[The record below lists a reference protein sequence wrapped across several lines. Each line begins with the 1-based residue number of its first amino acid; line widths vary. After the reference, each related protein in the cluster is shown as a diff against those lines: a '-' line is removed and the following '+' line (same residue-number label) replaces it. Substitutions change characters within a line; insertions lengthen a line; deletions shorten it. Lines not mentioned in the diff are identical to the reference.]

1 LADTLAA
8 PALTRSARPSG
19 LAPRRAGRRASAS
32 VALFTAPTILSIIVL
47 GAYPLLF
54 ILAAAFSDSTL
65 GRPFQ
70 EWVGTANLE
79 SILTDADVVAS
90 FARTVG
96 YALVVAVASA
106 VFGVAIAVALE
117 RATRSGAVVR
127 TLLLLPLITPPVV
140 VGTLWKLVFNPG
152 GGLLATVLPDVSLA
166 PLSTTAWALPAIG
179 LADVWQ
185 WTPLI
190 VILVYAALLTQ
201 DPAVREAA
209 SLDGAHG
216 IGLFQHIT
224 WPAIAGTV
232 VAAFFIRLVIALK
245 VFDLVFVMTSGGPGQ
260 ASTTT
265 TYLIQ
270 QVALKEFDIGRA
282 SAITIVFAVIVTA
295 VTLVVAGLARKARHE

>member
-1 LADTLAA
+1 MRPT
-8 PALTRSARPSG
+8 RPSG
-19 LAPRRAGRRASAS
+19 SAPRRAGGRAG
-32 VALFTAPTILSIIVL
+32 LFTAPTILSIVVL
-47 GAYPLLF
+47 GGYPLLF
-54 ILAAAFSDSTL
+54 ILTAAFTDSTL

-70 EWVGTANLE
+70 EWVGTANFAQ
-79 SILTDADVVAS
+79 ILSDDDVVAS
-90 FARTVG
+90 FVRTVV
-96 YALVVAVASA
+96 YALAVAIASIVLGVAV
-106 VFGVAIAVALE
+106 AVALE

-152 GGLLATVLPDVSLA
+152 GGLLATLLPGLSLA

-209 SLDGAHG
+209 ALDGAHG
-216 IGLFQHIT
+216 LRLFRHIT

-232 VAAFFIRLVIALK
+232 AAAFFIRLVIALK

-265 TYLIQ
+265 SYLIQ

-282 SAITIVFAVIVTA
+282 SAITIVFAVIVTV
-295 VTLVVAGLARKARHE
+295 VTLGAAVFARKARHD

>member
-1 LADTLAA
+1 M
-8 PALTRSARPSG
+8 PG
-19 LAPRRAGRRASAS
+19 RAGRRTTVRTASPI
-32 VALFTAPTILSIIVL
+32 LTAPVVLAIVVL

-54 ILAAAFSDSTL
+54 ILAAAFTDSTL

-70 EWVGTANLE
+70 EWVGAENLE
-79 SILTDADVVAS
+79 SILTDGDVVAS
-90 FARTVG
+90 FARTVA
-96 YALVVAVASA
+96 YALVVAVAS
-106 VFGVAIAVALE
+106 VVLGVAVAVALE
-117 RATRSGAVVR
+117 RATRAGAVVR

-152 GGLLATVLPDVSLA
+152 GGLLATLLPGVSLA
-166 PLSTTAWALPAIG
+166 PLSSTAWALPAIG

-216 IGLFQHIT
+216 VGLFRHIT

-232 VAAFFIRLVIALK
+232 VAALFIRIVIALK

-295 VTLVVAGLARKARHE
+295 VTLGVAALARKARNE

>member
-1 LADTLAA
+1 MADASSIRV
-8 PALTRSARPSG
+8 RSARSSG
-19 LAPRRAGRRASAS
+19 RVPRRTGASA
-32 VALFTAPTILSIIVL
+32 LLLTTPTILSIVVL

-54 ILAAAFSDSTL
+54 VLAAAFTDSTL

-79 SILTDADVVAS
+79 TILTDADVVAS
-90 FARTVG
+90 FVRTVV
-96 YALVVAVASA
+96 YAVVVAVAS
-106 VFGVAIAVALE
+106 VVLGVAIAVALE
-117 RATRSGAVVR
+117 RSTRSGAVVR

-152 GGLLATVLPDVSLA
+152 GGLLSTVLPGISLA

-201 DPAVREAA
+201 DPSVREAA

-216 IGLFQHIT
+216 VGLFRNIT

-232 VAAFFIRLVIALK
+232 MAALFIRLVVALK

-260 ASTTT
+260 ASTVT

-270 QVALKEFDIGRA
+270 QVALKEFDLGRA

-295 VTLVVAGLARKARHE
+295 VTLVVAAFARKARHD

>member
-1 LADTLAA
+1 M
-8 PALTRSARPSG
+8 SG
-19 LAPRRAGRRASAS
+19 RAGRRAA
-32 VALFTAPTILSIIVL
+32 VLTAPIVLAIVVL
-47 GAYPLLF
+47 GAYPLAF
-54 ILAAAFSDSTL
+54 ILAAAFTDSTL

-70 EWVGTANLE
+70 EWVGTENLE
-79 SILTDADVVAS
+79 SILTDGDVVAS
-90 FARTVG
+90 FVRTVA
-96 YALVVAVASA
+96 YAIVVAVVS
-106 VFGVAIAVALE
+106 VVLGVAVAVALE
-117 RATRSGAVVR
+117 RATRAGAVVR

-152 GGLLATVLPDVSLA
+152 GGLLATLLPGVSLA
-166 PLSTTAWALPAIG
+166 PLSSTAWALPAIG

-185 WTPLI
+185 WTPLL

-216 IGLFQHIT
+216 IGLFRHIT

-232 VAAFFIRLVIALK
+232 AAAFFIRIVIALK

-282 SAITIVFAVIVTA
+282 SAITLVFAVIVTA
-295 VTLVVAGLARKARHE
+295 VTLGVAALARKARNE

>member
-1 LADTLAA
+1 ML
-8 PALTRSARPSG
+8 
-19 LAPRRAGRRASAS
+19 
-32 VALFTAPTILSIIVL
+32 TAPTVLAIVVL
-47 GAYPLLF
+47 GAYPLAF

-65 GRPFQ
+65 GRPFRG
-70 EWVGTANLE
+70 WVGTENLE
-79 SILTDADVVAS
+79 TVLADGDVVAS
-90 FARTVG
+90 FTRTVT
-96 YALVVAVASA
+96 YAVVVSLVSVVL
-106 VFGVAIAVALE
+106 GVVIAIALE

-140 VGTLWKLVFNPG
+140 VGTLWKLIFNPG
-152 GGLLATVLPDVSLA
+152 GGLLSALFPDLALA
-166 PLSTTAWALPAIG
+166 PLSSTTWALPAIG

-201 DPAVREAA
+201 DPEVREAA

-216 IGLFQHIT
+216 VRLFGHIT

-232 VAAFFIRLVIALK
+232 VALLFIRLVIALK

-282 SAITIVFAVIVTA
+282 SAITILFAVIVTA
-295 VTLVVAGLARKARHE
+295 VTLAVAALARKARHE

>member
-1 LADTLAA
+1 MADLS
-8 PALTRSARPSG
+8 TRVRPTRPSR
-19 LAPRRAGRRASAS
+19 LAPGRAGRRA
-32 VALFTAPTILSIIVL
+32 ALLTAPTILAIVVL
-47 GAYPLLF
+47 GAYPLAF

-70 EWVGTANLE
+70 EWVGAANLE
-79 SILTDADVVAS
+79 SILTDGDVVAS
-90 FARTVG
+90 FVRTVV
-96 YALVVAVASA
+96 YALVVAVVS
-106 VFGVAIAVALE
+106 VVLGVVVAVALE
-117 RATRSGAVVR
+117 RATRAGAVVR

-152 GGLLATVLPDVSLA
+152 GGLLATLLPGVSIA
-166 PLSTTAWALPAIG
+166 PLSSTAWALPAIG

-209 SLDGAHG
+209 ALDGAHG
-216 IGLFQHIT
+216 VGLFRHIT

-232 VAAFFIRLVIALK
+232 AAAFFIRIVIALK

-260 ASTTT
+260 SSTTT

-282 SAITIVFAVIVTA
+282 SAITVVFAVIVTA
-295 VTLVVAGLARKARHE
+295 VTLGVAALARKARNE

>member
-1 LADTLAA
+1 M
-8 PALTRSARPSG
+8 PG
-19 LAPRRAGRRASAS
+19 RAGRRTAVRTASPI
-32 VALFTAPTILSIIVL
+32 LTAPVVLAIVVL

-54 ILAAAFSDSTL
+54 ILAAAFTDSTL

-70 EWVGTANLE
+70 EWVGTENLE
-79 SILTDADVVAS
+79 SILTDGDVVAS
-90 FARTVG
+90 FARTVA
-96 YALVVAVASA
+96 YALVVAVAS
-106 VFGVAIAVALE
+106 VVLGVAVAVALE
-117 RATRSGAVVR
+117 RATRAGAVVR

-152 GGLLATVLPDVSLA
+152 GGLLATLLPGVSLA
-166 PLSTTAWALPAIG
+166 PLSSTAWALPAIG

-216 IGLFQHIT
+216 VGLFRHIT

-232 VAAFFIRLVIALK
+232 VAALFIRIVIALK

-270 QVALKEFDIGRA
+270 QVALKEFDIGTA

-295 VTLVVAGLARKARHE
+295 VTLGVAALARKARNE

>member
-1 LADTLAA
+1 ML
-8 PALTRSARPSG
+8 
-19 LAPRRAGRRASAS
+19 
-32 VALFTAPTILSIIVL
+32 TAPTVLAIVVL
-47 GAYPLLF
+47 GAYPLAF

-65 GRPFQ
+65 GRPFRG
-70 EWVGTANLE
+70 WVGTENLE
-79 SILTDADVVAS
+79 TVLADGDVVAS
-90 FARTVG
+90 FTRTVT
-96 YALVVAVASA
+96 YAVVVSLVSVVL
-106 VFGVAIAVALE
+106 GVVIAIALE

-140 VGTLWKLVFNPG
+140 VGTLWKLIFNPG
-152 GGLLATVLPDVSLA
+152 GGLLSALFPDLALA
-166 PLSTTAWALPAIG
+166 PLSSTTWALPAIG

-201 DPAVREAA
+201 DPEVREAA

-216 IGLFQHIT
+216 VRLFGHIT

-232 VAAFFIRLVIALK
+232 VAALFIRLVIALK

-282 SAITIVFAVIVTA
+282 SAITILFAVIVTA
-295 VTLVVAGLARKARHE
+295 VTLAVAALARKARHE

>member
-1 LADTLAA
+1 MADAA
-8 PALTRSARPSG
+8 AIRVRAARASGRVPRPAGGSARSG
-19 LAPRRAGRRASAS
+19 TARL
-32 VALFTAPTILSIIVL
+32 LTAPTVVSILVL

-54 ILAAAFSDSTL
+54 ILAAAFTDSTL
-65 GRPFQ
+65 GKPFQ

-79 SILTDADVVAS
+79 TVLADSDVVAS
-90 FARTVG
+90 FGRTVA
-96 YALVVAVASA
+96 YAVAVAVVS
-106 VFGVAIAVALE
+106 VVLGVAIAVALE
-117 RATRSGAVVR
+117 HATRAGAVLR

-152 GGLLATVLPDVSLA
+152 GGLLAAVVPGTSPA

-201 DPAVREAA
+201 DPSVREAA
-209 SLDGAHG
+209 ALDGAHG
-216 IGLFQHIT
+216 AGLFRHIT

-232 VAAFFIRLVIALK
+232 IAALFIRLVIALK

-260 ASTTT
+260 ASTVTS
-265 TYLIQ
+265 YLIQ

-282 SAITIVFAVIVTA
+282 SAITLVFAVIVTV
-295 VTLVVAGLARKARHE
+295 VTLVVAVFARKARHD

>member
-1 LADTLAA
+1 MADATAIQV
-8 PALTRSARPSG
+8 RVARASDRV
-19 LAPRRAGRRASAS
+19 PRRAGGSARS
-32 VALFTAPTILSIIVL
+32 GTARLLTAPTILSIVVL

-54 ILAAAFSDSTL
+54 ILAAAFTDSTL

-79 SILTDADVVAS
+79 TILADADVVAS
-90 FARTVG
+90 FGRTVA
-96 YALVVAVASA
+96 YAVAVAVVSVVLGIA
-106 VFGVAIAVALE
+106 VAVALE
-117 RATRSGAVVR
+117 RATRAGAVLR
-127 TLLLLPLITPPVV
+127 TLLLLPLIMPPVV

-152 GGLLATVLPDVSLA
+152 GGLLAAVLPGDSLA

-201 DPAVREAA
+201 DPSVREAA

-216 IGLFQHIT
+216 TGLFRHIT

-232 VAAFFIRLVIALK
+232 IAALFIRLVIALK

-260 ASTTT
+260 ASTVT

-282 SAITIVFAVIVTA
+282 SAITLVFAVIVTV
-295 VTLVVAGLARKARHE
+295 VTLVVAVFARRTRHD

>member
-1 LADTLAA
+1 MADIAA
-8 PALTRSARPSG
+8 ARIRLARPSG
-19 LAPRRAGRRASAS
+19 SVPRRAGRRAPASAR
-32 VALFTAPTILSIIVL
+32 VFTAPTILSIIVL

-54 ILAAAFSDSTL
+54 ILAAAFTDSTL

-70 EWVGTANLE
+70 EWVGPANLQ
-79 SILTDADVVAS
+79 SVLSDGDVVAS
-90 FARTVG
+90 FTRTVL
-96 YALVVAVASA
+96 YALAVALAST
-106 VFGVAIAVALE
+106 VCGVAIAVALE

-152 GGLLATVLPDVSLA
+152 GGLLATLLPGIPLA
-166 PLSTTAWALPAIG
+166 PLSSTTWALPAIG

-209 SLDGAHG
+209 ALDGAHG
-216 IGLFQHIT
+216 LRLFRHIT

-232 VAAFFIRLVIALK
+232 IAAFFIRLVIALK

-295 VTLVVAGLARKARHE
+295 VTLAVAAFARRARHE

>member
-1 LADTLAA
+1 M
-8 PALTRSARPSG
+8 SG
-19 LAPRRAGRRASAS
+19 RAGRRAA
-32 VALFTAPTILSIIVL
+32 VLTAPTVLAIVVL
-47 GAYPLLF
+47 GAYPLAF
-54 ILAAAFSDSTL
+54 ILAAAFTDSTL

-70 EWVGTANLE
+70 EWVGTENLE
-79 SILTDADVVAS
+79 GILTDGDVVAS
-90 FARTVG
+90 FVRTVA
-96 YALVVAVASA
+96 YAIVVAVVSVAL
-106 VFGVAIAVALE
+106 GVAVAVALE
-117 RATRSGAVVR
+117 RATRAGAVVR

-152 GGLLATVLPDVSLA
+152 GGLLATLLPGVSLA
-166 PLSTTAWALPAIG
+166 PLSSTAWALPAIG

-216 IGLFQHIT
+216 IGLFRHIT

-232 VAAFFIRLVIALK
+232 AAAFFIRIVIALK

-282 SAITIVFAVIVTA
+282 SAITLVFAVIVTA
-295 VTLVVAGLARKARHE
+295 VTLGVAALARKARNE

>member
-1 LADTLAA
+1 M
-8 PALTRSARPSG
+8 
-19 LAPRRAGRRASAS
+19 
-32 VALFTAPTILSIIVL
+32 FTAPTILSIVVL
-47 GAYPLLF
+47 GGYPLLF
-54 ILAAAFSDSTL
+54 ILAAAFTDSTL

-70 EWVGTANLE
+70 EWVGVANFDAV
-79 SILTDADVVAS
+79 LTDGDVVAS
-90 FARTVG
+90 FVRTVG
-96 YALVVAVASA
+96 YALAVALASV
-106 VFGVAIAVALE
+106 VFGVTVAVALE

-152 GGLLATVLPDVSLA
+152 GGLLATLLPGISLA
-166 PLSTTAWALPAIG
+166 PLSNTTWALPAIG

-201 DPAVREAA
+201 DAGVREAA
-209 SLDGAHG
+209 ALDGAHG
-216 IGLFQHIT
+216 FGLFRHIT

-232 VAAFFIRLVIALK
+232 AAAFFIRLVIALK

-282 SAITIVFAVIVTA
+282 SAITLVFAVIVTV
-295 VTLVVAGLARKARHE
+295 VTVGVAAFARKARHD

>member
-1 LADTLAA
+1 MADTAVASRVRL
-8 PALTRSARPSG
+8 SRPSG
-19 LAPRRAGRRASAS
+19 PSPRRRGRRTL
-32 VALFTAPTILSIIVL
+32 VFTVPTILSIVVL
-47 GAYPLLF
+47 GLYPLLF

-70 EWVGTANLE
+70 EWVGAANLE
-79 SILTDADVVAS
+79 SILTDADIVAS
-90 FARTVG
+90 FVRTVL
-96 YALVVAVASA
+96 YAVVVAVAS
-106 VFGVAIAVALE
+106 VVLGVIVAVALE
-117 RATRSGAVVR
+117 RSTRSGAVVR

-152 GGLLATVLPDVSLA
+152 GGLLATLLPGVSVA
-166 PLSTTAWALPAIG
+166 PLSSTAWALPAIA

-209 SLDGAHG
+209 ALDGAHG
-216 IGLFQHIT
+216 LSLFRHIT
-224 WPAIAGTV
+224 WPAIATT
-232 VAAFFIRLVIALK
+232 VAAAFLIRLVVALK

-265 TYLIQ
+265 SYLIQ

-282 SAITIVFAVIVTA
+282 SAITLVFAVIVTL
-295 VTLVVAGLARKARHE
+295 VTLPVAALARKARHD

>member
-1 LADTLAA
+1 MADA
-8 PALTRSARPSG
+8 SAIRVRTARTSG
-19 LAPRRAGRRASAS
+19 RVPRRAGGPARPGAARF
-32 VALFTAPTILSIIVL
+32 LTAPTILSIVVL
-47 GAYPLLF
+47 GAYPLVF
-54 ILAAAFSDSTL
+54 ILAAAFTDSTL

-79 SILTDADVVAS
+79 TILADADVVAS
-90 FARTVG
+90 FARTVT
-96 YALVVAVASA
+96 YAVAVAVIS
-106 VFGVAIAVALE
+106 VVLGVAIAVALE
-117 RATRSGAVVR
+117 RATRAGAVVR

-152 GGLLATVLPDVSLA
+152 GGLLATVLPGLSLA

-201 DPAVREAA
+201 DPSVREAA

-216 IGLFQHIT
+216 AGLFRHIT

-232 VAAFFIRLVIALK
+232 IAALFIRLVIALK

-260 ASTTT
+260 ASTVT

-282 SAITIVFAVIVTA
+282 SAITLVFAVIVTA
-295 VTLVVAGLARKARHE
+295 VTLVVAAFARKARHD

>member
-1 LADTLAA
+1 MADATAA
-8 PALTRSARPSG
+8 RIRLARPSG
-19 LAPRRAGRRASAS
+19 PSPRRAGRRASISAR
-32 VALFTAPTILSIIVL
+32 AFTVPTVLSILVL
-47 GAYPLLF
+47 GVYPLLF
-54 ILAAAFSDSTL
+54 ILAAALTDSTL

-79 SILTDADVVAS
+79 SVLADGDVVAS
-90 FARTVG
+90 FARTVV
-96 YALVVAVASA
+96 YAVAVAVASTIL
-106 VFGVAIAVALE
+106 GVTIAVALE

-152 GGLLATVLPDVSLA
+152 GGLLATVLPGVSLA

-201 DPAVREAA
+201 DPSVREAA

-216 IGLFQHIT
+216 VGLFRHIT

-232 VAAFFIRLVIALK
+232 VAALFIRLVIALK

-295 VTLVVAGLARKARHE
+295 VTLVVAALARKARHE

>member
-1 LADTLAA
+1 M
-8 PALTRSARPSG
+8 
-19 LAPRRAGRRASAS
+19 PRRAGRRASAS
-32 VALFTAPTILSIIVL
+32 VRGFTAPTILSIVVL

-54 ILAAAFSDSTL
+54 IVAAAFTDSTL

-79 SILTDADVVAS
+79 TVLADGDVVAS
-90 FARTVG
+90 FTRTVL
-96 YALVVAVASA
+96 YALAVAVAST
-106 VFGVAIAVALE
+106 VLGVAIAVALE

-152 GGLLATVLPDVSLA
+152 GGLLATLLPGIPLA

-209 SLDGAHG
+209 ALDGAHG
-216 IGLFQHIT
+216 GRLFRHIT

-232 VAAFFIRLVIALK
+232 LAAFFIRLVIALK
-245 VFDLVFVMTSGGPGQ
+245 VFDLVVVMTSGGPGQ

-282 SAITIVFAVIVTA
+282 SAITLVFAVIVTA
-295 VTLVVAGLARKARHE
+295 VTLVVAALARKARHE

>member
-1 LADTLAA
+1 MADASSIRV
-8 PALTRSARPSG
+8 RSARSSG
-19 LAPRRAGRRASAS
+19 RVPRRTGASA
-32 VALFTAPTILSIIVL
+32 LLLTTPTILSIVVL

-54 ILAAAFSDSTL
+54 VLAAAFTDSTL

-79 SILTDADVVAS
+79 TILTDADVVAS
-90 FARTVG
+90 FVRTVV
-96 YALVVAVASA
+96 YAVVVAVAS
-106 VFGVAIAVALE
+106 VVLGVAIAVALE
-117 RATRSGAVVR
+117 RSTRSGAVVR

-152 GGLLATVLPDVSLA
+152 GGLLSTVLPGISLA

-201 DPAVREAA
+201 DPSVREAA

-216 IGLFQHIT
+216 VGLFRNIT

-232 VAAFFIRLVIALK
+232 MAALFIRLVVALK

-260 ASTTT
+260 ASTVT

-295 VTLVVAGLARKARHE
+295 VTLVVAAFARKARHD

>member
-1 LADTLAA
+1 MAD
-8 PALTRSARPSG
+8 PSTRVRRARPSRLVPG
-19 LAPRRAGRRASAS
+19 RAGRRTTVRTASPI
-32 VALFTAPTILSIIVL
+32 LTAPVVLAIVVL

-54 ILAAAFSDSTL
+54 ILAAAFTDSTL

-70 EWVGTANLE
+70 EWVGAENLE
-79 SILTDADVVAS
+79 SILTDGDVVAS
-90 FARTVG
+90 FARTVA
-96 YALVVAVASA
+96 YALVVAVAS
-106 VFGVAIAVALE
+106 VVLGVAVAVALE
-117 RATRSGAVVR
+117 RATRAGAVVR

-152 GGLLATVLPDVSLA
+152 GGLLATLLPGVSLA
-166 PLSTTAWALPAIG
+166 PLSSTAWALPAIG

-216 IGLFQHIT
+216 VGLFRHIT

-232 VAAFFIRLVIALK
+232 VAALFIRIVIALK

-295 VTLVVAGLARKARHE
+295 VTLGVAALARKARNE

>member
-1 LADTLAA
+1 MADAA
-8 PALTRSARPSG
+8 AIRVRAARASGRAPRPAGGSARSG
-19 LAPRRAGRRASAS
+19 TARL
-32 VALFTAPTILSIIVL
+32 LTAPTVVSILVL

-54 ILAAAFSDSTL
+54 ILAAAFTDSTL
-65 GRPFQ
+65 GKPFQ

-79 SILTDADVVAS
+79 TVLADSDVVAS
-90 FARTVG
+90 FGRTVA
-96 YALVVAVASA
+96 YAVAVAVVS
-106 VFGVAIAVALE
+106 VVLGVAIAVALE
-117 RATRSGAVVR
+117 HATRAGAVLR

-140 VGTLWKLVFNPG
+140 VGTLWKFVFNPG
-152 GGLLATVLPDVSLA
+152 GGLLAAVVPGTSPA

-201 DPAVREAA
+201 DPSLREAA
-209 SLDGAHG
+209 ALDGAHG
-216 IGLFQHIT
+216 AGLFRHIT

-232 VAAFFIRLVIALK
+232 IAALFIRLVIALK

-260 ASTTT
+260 ASTVTS
-265 TYLIQ
+265 YLIQ

-282 SAITIVFAVIVTA
+282 SAITLVFAVIVTV
-295 VTLVVAGLARKARHE
+295 VTLVVAVFARKARHD

>member
-1 LADTLAA
+1 LADASAA
-8 PALTRSARPSG
+8 RIRLARPSG
-19 LAPRRAGRRASAS
+19 SVPRRAGRRASPAAR
-32 VALFTAPTILSIIVL
+32 VFTVPTILSIIVL
-47 GAYPLLF
+47 GVYPLLF
-54 ILAAAFSDSTL
+54 ILAAAFTDSTL

-70 EWVGTANLE
+70 EWVGTSNLE
-79 SILTDADVVAS
+79 SVLADADVVAS
-90 FARTVG
+90 FARTLL
-96 YALVVAVASA
+96 YALGVAVAST
-106 VFGVAIAVALE
+106 VLGVAIAVALE

-152 GGLLATVLPDVSLA
+152 GGLLATLLPGVSLA

-209 SLDGAHG
+209 ALDGAHG
-216 IGLFQHIT
+216 PRLFRHIT

-260 ASTTT
+260 SSTTT

-295 VTLVVAGLARKARHE
+295 VTLVVAALARKARHE

>member
-1 LADTLAA
+1 MDKDQYLQRLVLKLETHAPLPLEEREKLLELPLTLRRFEAGQDIVGEGERTKQCCLVA
-8 PALTRSARPSG
+8 EGLVCRYKIAGEGGRQILSLHLPGDIPDVHSLLIEWMDHSLGTLTQAVVGFIPHDAVRSLTRSSYRISEALWRETLIEASIYREWMVG
-19 LAPRRAGRRASAS
+19 IGRRSAPS
-32 VALFTAPTILSIIVL
+32 RIAH
-47 GAYPLLF
+47 LLCEF
-54 ILAAAFSDSTL
+54 
-65 GRPFQ
+65 
-70 EWVGTANLE
+70 
-79 SILTDADVVAS
+79 LTKM
-90 FARTVG
+90 T
-96 YALVVAVASA
+96 
-106 VFGVAIAVALE
+106 
-117 RATRSGAVVR
+117 
-127 TLLLLPLITPPVV
+127 
-140 VGTLWKLVFNPG
+140 
-152 GGLLATVLPDVSLA
+152 
-166 PLSTTAWALPAIG
+166 AIG

-216 IGLFQHIT
+216 IRLFQHIT

>member
-1 LADTLAA
+1 
-8 PALTRSARPSG
+8 
-19 LAPRRAGRRASAS
+19 
-32 VALFTAPTILSIIVL
+32 
-47 GAYPLLF
+47 
-54 ILAAAFSDSTL
+54 
-65 GRPFQ
+65 
-70 EWVGTANLE
+70 
-79 SILTDADVVAS
+79 
-90 FARTVG
+90 
-96 YALVVAVASA
+96 
-106 VFGVAIAVALE
+106 
-117 RATRSGAVVR
+117 VR

-152 GGLLATVLPDVSLA
+152 GGLLATLLPGVSLA
-166 PLSTTAWALPAIG
+166 PLSSTTWALPAIG

-216 IGLFQHIT
+216 VGLFRHIT

-232 VAAFFIRLVIALK
+232 AAAFFIRIVIALK

-282 SAITIVFAVIVTA
+282 SAITLVFAVIVTA
-295 VTLVVAGLARKARHE
+295 VTLGVAALARKARNE

>member
-1 LADTLAA
+1 M
-8 PALTRSARPSG
+8 
-19 LAPRRAGRRASAS
+19 
-32 VALFTAPTILSIIVL
+32 
-47 GAYPLLF
+47 
-54 ILAAAFSDSTL
+54 
-65 GRPFQ
+65 
-70 EWVGTANLE
+70 
-79 SILTDADVVAS
+79 
-90 FARTVG
+90 
-96 YALVVAVASA
+96 
-106 VFGVAIAVALE
+106 
-117 RATRSGAVVR
+117 R

-152 GGLLATVLPDVSLA
+152 GVLLSTLLPDVSLA

-201 DPAVREAA
+201 DSGVREAA
-209 SLDGAHG
+209 ALDGAHG
-216 IGLFQHIT
+216 IRLFGHIT

-232 VAAFFIRLVIALK
+232 AAAFFIRLVIALK

-260 ASTTT
+260 ASTVT

-282 SAITIVFAVIVTA
+282 SAITIVFAVIVTV
-295 VTLVVAGLARKARHE
+295 VTLGAAAYARKARHD